1 MVIFV
6 FLIVDLIPW
15 TRTRKKKKQLRS
27 YCGIQTRHD
36 EALKY
41 KDIEG
46 KTAKE
51 LFGDQRRYIW
61 QKM

>member
-1 MVIFV
+1 M
-6 FLIVDLIPW
+6 DSNK
-15 TRTRKKKKQLRS
+15 KKKKQLRS

-61 QKM
+61 EKM